1 MRGVLIVLVVARE
14 CKMSTKVVT
23 KVIAKRALK
32 NTYACGERYTVRLTK
47 EAVIIADKEKD
58 NSIEIPIQRFAVLLN
73 YMSEIDQTVTQF
85 AATEFVRYKQHI
97 GGGWFVSVTSGF
109 PCVDFRKFYMP
120 VFGFEEKPTK
130 SGLAIRLSEW
140 SAFGA
145 ALRRMTEENP
155 HLLQIQPCG
164 IHPNQ
169 EEAMQCAECY
179 PFPSVTFGSIAM

>member
-1 MRGVLIVLVVARE
+1 M
-14 CKMSTKVVT
+14 
-23 KVIAKRALK
+23 
-32 NTYACGERYTVRLTK
+32 
-47 EAVIIADKEKD
+47 
-58 NSIEIPIQRFAVLLN
+58 P
-73 YMSEIDQTVTQF
+73 EIDQTVTQF

-145 ALRRMTEENP
+145 ALKRMTEENP

-164 IHPNQ
+164 IHPNK

>member
-1 MRGVLIVLVVARE
+1 
-14 CKMSTKVVT
+14 
-23 KVIAKRALK
+23 
-32 NTYACGERYTVRLTK
+32 
-47 EAVIIADKEKD
+47 
-58 NSIEIPIQRFAVLLN
+58 
-73 YMSEIDQTVTQF
+73 MSEIDQTVTQF

-120 VFGFEEKPTK
+120 VFGFEEKPTR

-145 ALRRMTEENP
+145 ALSRMTEENP

-179 PFPSVTFGSIAM
+179 PFPSVTFVSIAM

>member
-1 MRGVLIVLVVARE
+1 
-14 CKMSTKVVT
+14 MSTK
-23 KVIAKRALK
+23 
-32 NTYACGERYTVRLTK
+32 
-47 EAVIIADKEKD
+47 AVINASVKQIKNYDVCDRYCMCLNKIAVLISDKEKD
-58 NSIEIPIQRFAVLLN
+58 KTIEIPLQRLAVLLN
-73 YMSEIDQTVTQF
+73 YMPEIDQTVTQF

>member
-1 MRGVLIVLVVARE
+1 
-14 CKMSTKVVT
+14 MSTKA
-23 KVIAKRALK
+23 VIKASVKRIK
-32 NTYACGERYTVRLTK
+32 KYDVGERYCMCLNK
-47 EAVIIADKEKD
+47 IAVLISDKEKD
-58 NSIEIPIQRFAVLLN
+58 KTIEIPLQRLAVLLN
-73 YMSEIDQTVTQF
+73 YMSETVTQF

-169 EEAMQCAECY
+169 EEAIQCAECY

>member
-1 MRGVLIVLVVARE
+1 
-14 CKMSTKVVT
+14 MSTKAVT
-23 KVIAKRALK
+23 KAGVKRIK
-32 NTYACGERYTVRLTK
+32 KYDVGERYCMCLNK
-47 EAVIIADKEKD
+47 IAVLISDKENDKT
-58 NSIEIPIQRFAVLLN
+58 IEIPLQRLAVLLN
-73 YMSEIDQTVTQF
+73 YMPEIDQTVTQF

-169 EEAMQCAECY
+169 EEAIQCAECY

>member
-1 MRGVLIVLVVARE
+1 
-14 CKMSTKVVT
+14 MSTKA
-23 KVIAKRALK
+23 VIKASVKRIK
-32 NTYACGERYTVRLTK
+32 KYDVGERYCMCLNKIVFL
-47 EAVIIADKEKD
+47 ISDKEKD
-58 NSIEIPIQRFAVLLN
+58 KTIEIPLQRLAVLLN
-73 YMSEIDQTVTQF
+73 YMLEINQTVTQF

-145 ALRRMTEENP
+145 ALSRMTEENP

-169 EEAMQCAECY
+169 EEAIQCAECY

>member
-1 MRGVLIVLVVARE
+1 
-14 CKMSTKVVT
+14 MSTKA
-23 KVIAKRALK
+23 VIKASVKRIK
-32 NTYACGERYTVRLTK
+32 KYDVGERYCMCLNK
-47 EAVIIADKEKD
+47 IAVLISDKEKD
-58 NSIEIPIQRFAVLLN
+58 KTIEIPLQRLAVLLN
-73 YMSEIDQTVTQF
+73 YMPEIDQTVTQF

-145 ALRRMTEENP
+145 ALSRMTEENP
-155 HLLQIQPCG
+155 HQLHQSTNP
-164 IHPNQ
+164 
-169 EEAMQCAECY
+169 M
-179 PFPSVTFGSIAM
+179 TTRRGS

>member
-1 MRGVLIVLVVARE
+1 
-14 CKMSTKVVT
+14 MSTKA
-23 KVIAKRALK
+23 VIKASVKRIK
-32 NTYACGERYTVRLTK
+32 KYDVGERYCMCLNK
-47 EAVIIADKEKD
+47 IAVLISDKEKD
-58 NSIEIPIQRFAVLLN
+58 KTIEIQLQRLAVLLN
-73 YMSEIDQTVTQF
+73 YMPEIDQTVTQF

-120 VFGFEEKPTK
+120 VFGFEEKPTR

-145 ALRRMTEENP
+145 ALSRMTEENP